1 MKAKIGDL
9 EVDGTPDEI
18 AILVKALERGPLSV
32 FSSMMGRNLLSVK
45 EKSPEPFV
53 SEEIAFR
60 VIKRRPLSKE
70 QSKML
75 SILRKAG
82 NDWVSAKALCSAL
95 SYSPSQLGGM
105 LGAFG
110 KRLGATEGYVAGTWF
125 FDQEWDYENGC
136 YQYRLPESVRSAAS
150 RAGI

>member
-18 AILVKALERGPLSV
+18 ANLVKALERGPLSA
-32 FSSMMGRNLLSVK
+32 FRSMVARDVLSPK
-45 EKSPEPFV
+45 ENKTEPFI

-70 QSKML
+70 QSAML

-82 NDWVSAKALCSAL
+82 DDWVSAKSLHNAL
-95 SYSPSQLGGM
+95 SYSPSQLSGM

-110 KRLGATEGYVAGTWF
+110 KRLGGTDGYVEGTCF
-125 FDQEWDYENGC
+125 FDQEWDYENNC
-136 YQYRLPESVRSAAS
+136 YQYRLPECVRRAVV